1 MKHDVPKKIV
11 FGKPFL
17 TSVELSKLHFPL
29 RRLYNWY
36 LIVSSLGVTNITFK
50 ILGNAFYSGA
60 RICSIEFEDL
70 WLMFHW
76 KWRDMNLLV
85 IWCL

>member
-1 MKHDVPKKIV
+1 MKHDVPEKIE

-17 TSVELSKLHFPL
+17 TSAELSKRHFSL
-29 RRLYNWY
+29 RRLHNWY
-36 LIVSSLGVTNITFK
+36 LTGSSLGVTNIIFQIPRK
-50 ILGNAFYSGA
+50 GFYSGA

-70 WLMFHW
+70 WLMFHQ
-76 KWRDMNLLV
+76 KWLNMNLLV